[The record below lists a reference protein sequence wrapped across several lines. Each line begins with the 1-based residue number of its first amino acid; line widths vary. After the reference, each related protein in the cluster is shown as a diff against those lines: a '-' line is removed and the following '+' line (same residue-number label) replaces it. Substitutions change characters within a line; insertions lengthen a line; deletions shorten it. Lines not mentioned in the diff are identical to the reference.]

1 MAVGSVENIVTRVA
15 SFLMPVDAVTHRS
28 AIEQVLR
35 TLVEYFGVDTSFLR
49 YNDHDIHA
57 TVLVAEWPPR
67 PFVPDPD
74 PLGVVYFRDADPIFA
89 MTEDMKEPAVSSPSK
104 SGSGYADRVFAGS
117 GVPAVSVAA
126 VPLISG
132 TVTTG
137 TLGFIK
143 AGERDWSE
151 EEINT
156 LTMIAA
162 LLAQVQARVR
172 AEQELRDAAYHDEL
186 TGLASRRALL
196 EHLEQRLRPGQPGP
210 VAVLF
215 LDLDRLK
222 PLNDFL
228 GHAAVDV
235 FLYRTAQRLLRVC
248 DPGDLVARL
257 GGDEFVI
264 VLDGPVSLEDAHQRA
279 DALRWAVGMSVQL
292 GSQVVGRGG
301 SLGVAVGEPGRIT
314 PVALLGRVDEA
325 MLMAKS
331 KGGNSVVAY
340 TEDMRGASERRNL
353 IELSLRTSIDSEHL
367 TLEYQPEVDLV
378 DGTIVGVE
386 ALVRW
391 NHPVLGRLQPTEFIE
406 VAESTNLAG
415 ELGAWV
421 LHEACA
427 QLAQWKKEIP
437 GLNLRMN
444 VNVSPVQL
452 VSLDFVETVESTLEE
467 FGLDSSSLGI
477 EITEYVVVSD
487 LERSR
492 MTLRRLDRLG
502 VRCAIDDFGTGYSS
516 LAHLK
521 SLPVQTLKIDKVFVL
536 NLQRSKSDRVI
547 VESIMGLAAAFGLDV
562 VAEGLESEVAAAELL
577 ALGCTRAQGF
587 LLSRP
592 RPADVIGEMLR
603 RGRIDLPWR
612 REGSRESLAADR
624 IEDRR

>member
-1 MAVGSVENIVTRVA
+1 MAEKSFENIVTRVA
-15 SFLMPVDAVTHRS
+15 SRLMPADAASHHSV
-28 AIEQVLR
+28 IERVLQD
-35 TLVEYFGVDTSFLR
+35 LVEHFEVDTCFLR

-67 PFVPDPD
+67 EFVPSPD
-74 PLGVVYFRDADPIFA
+74 PLGVVHFRDADPIFA
-89 MTEDMKEPAVSSPSK
+89 MTETMKEPAVSRPAQ
-104 SGSGYADRVFAGS
+104 SGAEYANRVRAGS
-117 GVPAVSVAA
+117 GVPEVSVAA

-132 TVTTG
+132 SVTTG

-143 AGERDWSE
+143 AGDRDWSE
-151 EEINT
+151 DEINT
-156 LTMIAA
+156 LMMIAA

-172 AEQELRDAAYHDEL
+172 AEQDLRDAAYHDDL

-196 EHLEQRLRPGQPGP
+196 EHLEERLKRGQPGP

-235 FLYRTAQRLLRVC
+235 FLCRTAQRLSRVC
-248 DPGDLVARL
+248 DPKDMVARL

-264 VLDGPVSLEDAHQRA
+264 VLDGAVSLEVARERA
-279 DALRWAVGMSVQL
+279 EALRWAVGMSVQL

-340 TEDMRGASERRNL
+340 TDDMRGASERRNL
-353 IELSLRTSIDSEHL
+353 IELSLRTSIDDEHL
-367 TLEYQPEVDLV
+367 TLEYQPEFDLR
-378 DGTIVGVE
+378 DGSILGVE

-391 NHPVLGRLQPTEFIE
+391 NHPVLGKLQPAEFIE

-415 ELGAWV
+415 ELGRWV
-421 LHEACA
+421 LRTACG
-427 QLAQWKKEIP
+427 QLAEWRRRIP
-437 GLNLRMN
+437 GLNLQMS

-467 FGLDSSSLGI
+467 FGLGSSCLCL

-492 MTLRRLDRLG
+492 KTLRRLERLG
-502 VRCAIDDFGTGYSS
+502 VCCAIDDFGTGYSS

-521 SLPVQTLKIDKVFVL
+521 SLPVHTLKIDKAFVL
-536 NLQRSKSDRVI
+536 NLQRSESDRVI
-547 VESIMGLAAAFGLDV
+547 VESIMGLASAFGLDV
-562 VAEGLESEVAAAELL
+562 VAEGLESVAAAMKLL
-577 ALGCTRAQGF
+577 ELGCRRAQGF

-592 RPADVIGEMLR
+592 QPPEQIAEMLR
-603 RGRIDLPWR
+603 HGRIELPWR
-612 REGSRESLAADR
+612 LPASLP
-624 IEDRR
+624 E